1 MLPPEIVDNPDLS
14 TDEKIDRLRNLDAN
28 LRSLHRALYAP
39 GETPWL
45 AELAEIET
53 CIRSLE
59 QRLPS
64 NPGTTA
70 ALDRCRH
77 GGDQMLRQDAVPRVS
92 QTAAPQRV
100 DAVG

>member
-14 TDEKIDRLRNLDAN
+14 TDEKIGRLRNLDAN

-45 AELAEIET
+45 AELAEIEA
-53 CIRSLE
+53 CIRSLQ

-64 NPGTTA
+64 SPGTTA
-70 ALDRCRH
+70 AFDRCRH
-77 GGDQMLRQDAVPRVS
+77 GGDQMPRQDADQGCRRPPL
-92 QTAAPQRV
+92 QGA